1 MAVFAPL
8 DATGIMQWRNSAFWG
23 DIDLTRMI
31 IEDLEQQ
38 VMKENFGQ
46 ILSLATFV
54 YKACGMLLLKASG
67 SLHEIFTIISSR
79 IAPKF
84 PQKRCNGIYTNT

>member
-38 VMKENFGQ
+38 VMKKNFGQ
-46 ILSLATFV
+46 ILSLTTYV
-54 YKACGMLLLKASG
+54 YIKLVACLYSKASG
-67 SLHEIFTIISSR
+67 LLR
-79 IAPKF
+79 
-84 PQKRCNGIYTNT
+84 